1 MKELDE
7 QLLAYQRLVVDV
19 AHAIQQLASLQ
30 QGSFYYR
37 IDMIKQNFYDI
48 YRFTE
53 WPRFKTIEQLIAN
66 NRTEFERLQKLMIEV
81 KQPR

>member
-53 WPRFKTIEQLIAN
+53 WPRFKTIEELLAN
-66 NRTEFERLQKLMIEV
+66 NRPELGRLQNLAEEI
-81 KQPR
+81 QGAR

>member
-7 QLLAYQRLVVDV
+7 QLLAYQKLVVDV
-19 AHAIQQLASLQ
+19 AYAIQQLTSPQ

-37 IDMIKQNFYDI
+37 LDMIKQNFYDI

-53 WPRFKTIEQLIAN
+53 WPKFKTIDELLAN